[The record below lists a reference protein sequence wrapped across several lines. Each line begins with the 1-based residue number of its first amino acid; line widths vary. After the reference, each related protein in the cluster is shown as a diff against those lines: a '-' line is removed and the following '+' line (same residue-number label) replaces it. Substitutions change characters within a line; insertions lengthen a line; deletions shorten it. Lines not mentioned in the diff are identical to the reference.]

1 MTEPGDTYTV
11 AHEGSI
17 SIAGTTLP
25 WATVLVRIESPAQ
38 NQEIFARADADG
50 AFAVPIQLAED
61 NNAITIIAFHTTSD
75 EEKKEHR
82 VVDYDPN
89 PTQLYVTI
97 TEPDDRAVVAAP
109 LLEIT
114 GTTLPDA
121 QQVTVNDII
130 PGRVDDKGHWQ
141 AMIVLQPG
149 ENKIVAAASR
159 NGQRRTAI
167 ITVTYTPQ

>member
-1 MTEPGDTYTV
+1 M
-11 AHEGSI
+11 HEGSVT
-17 SIAGTTLP
+17 IAGNTLP
-25 WATVLVRIESPAQ
+25 WATVALRIESPAQ
-38 NQEIFARADADG
+38 NQEIFARADVDG
-50 AFAVPIQLAED
+50 AFAVPIELAEG

-82 VVDYDPN
+82 VVNYNPN

-97 TEPDDRAVVAAP
+97 TEPDDRAVVAAS

-130 PGRVDDKGHWQ
+130 PGRVDDEGHWQ

>member
-25 WATVLVRIESPAQ
+25 WATVLVRMESPAQ

-89 PTQLYVTI
+89 PTQLYVTV
-97 TEPDDRAVVAAP
+97 TEPDNEAVVDAP
-109 LLEIT
+109 LLAIT
-114 GTTLPDA
+114 GKTLPDA
-121 QQVTVNDII
+121 QVTVNKII
-130 PGRVDDKGHWQ
+130 PGQVSKDGEWQ
-141 AMIVLQPG
+141 AMIVLQPDVN
-149 ENKIVAAASR
+149 EIVVAASR